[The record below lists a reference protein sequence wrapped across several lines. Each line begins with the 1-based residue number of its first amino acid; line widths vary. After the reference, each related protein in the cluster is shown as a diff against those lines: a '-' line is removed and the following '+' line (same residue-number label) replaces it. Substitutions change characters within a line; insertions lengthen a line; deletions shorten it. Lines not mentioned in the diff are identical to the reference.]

1 MSDRILIT
9 GGFGYVGG
17 RVAAFLAED
26 PAFLVRL
33 ATRRP
38 NPQLP
43 EWLPHGEVVSLDMAS
58 EDDLRHALDGVRH
71 VVHLAAA
78 NEIESAQ
85 NPEKALI
92 DTGLGT
98 LRMLNAAIA
107 AHVERFVFMSTAHV
121 YGAPLEGVIDEQRL
135 PRPLH
140 PYAITHR
147 TGEDFV
153 LAAQAQGKIKG
164 LVVRLSNGFGVPTH
178 AAVDR
183 WSLIF
188 NDLCRQAVM
197 TRQLVLKT
205 SGLQRRDFIALADV
219 ARAVEHLLEMPAES
233 CQDGLFNLGGEC
245 SMSMR
250 EVAQL
255 VAERCEVV
263 LGFKPLLVAP
273 DPAPGEKGNDLDF
286 RLDKLKATGYALS
299 GDMRREVDALL
310 RLCQQAFSPVSPA

>member
-38 NPQLP
+38 HPQLP
-43 EWLPHGEVVSLDMAS
+43 DWLPRGEVVSLDMAS
-58 EDDLRHALDGVRH
+58 DEDLRHALEGVRH

-78 NEIESAQ
+78 NETESAQ

-98 LRMLNAAIA
+98 LRLLNAAINA
-107 AHVERFVFMSTAHV
+107 KAERFVFMSTAHV
-121 YGAPLEGVIDEQRL
+121 YGAPLEGTIDERRL
-135 PRPLH
+135 PFPLH

-153 LAAQAQGKIKG
+153 LAAHAQGKIKG

-178 AAVDR
+178 PGVDR

-188 NDLCRQAVM
+188 NDLCRQAVT
-197 TRQLVLKT
+197 TRQVALKT

-219 ARAVEHLLEMPAES
+219 ARAVKHLLRMPAES
-233 CQDGLFNLGGEC
+233 CRDGLFNLGGEC
-245 SMSMR
+245 SMSIR
-250 EVAQL
+250 EVAHL
-255 VAERCEVV
+255 VAERCEAV
-263 LGFKPLLVAP
+263 LGFKPPLIAP
-273 DPAPGEKGNDLDF
+273 DPAPGEKGNELDF
-286 RLDKLKATGYALS
+286 RLDKLKATGFELA
-299 GDMRREVDALL
+299 GDMHREVDALL
-310 RLCQQAFSPVSPA
+310 RLCQQAFTPVSPA